1 MKDVKVTSYIIPDK
15 GRSKNFKGG
24 STTIINNVTTGGTGN
39 GTSEASGSVKYAEE
53 AGTTKYAEEAGTARV
68 AERAKAADMADE
80 ATHAKTAD
88 TAQTAAEA
96 TSAEHA
102 DTATNAIRAD
112 MADHANSANEAIHAQ
127 TADRVGEAD
136 HAKTADIADKAKNLT
151 ADSTDW
157 QKIDGKIG
165 DAEKRAESKFLSKLK
180 DDTAKG
186 KITFEDFITLVRGM
200 WLGDAKIVRAIQC
213 GGDVE
218 ADDTAIMTVA
228 KLIGTFLRKDTEDET
243 RYLLKLLGGA
253 IFAYLKTPDWQ
264 AGGMLG
270 AGIGMYKD
278 AGGLWVLE
286 TDKLLV
292 RVKAIFEELEIR
304 RLSYVGGNLLLS
316 GAGSIIVSVE
326 ERSDCWRCGLKNDDG
341 TTATMNYWRAGD
353 QARCQTFNI
362 KAGVYQN
369 VQNRYWWRLVTE
381 VGEDYIDIS
390 KADCEAS
397 SDEPAVGDYVVQL
410 GNRNDKERQNAI
422 LLSAVGTDAPAI
434 TQYAGISSY
443 RLEGRQKTRISP
455 HGNIFTG
462 DFYLND
468 GRSLLQVI
476 DGKITSVVTETVRM
490 ATDKD
495 NYLTNGSFA
504 TDLNGWQGE
513 AAMRYFEVGTK
524 YVWAN
529 KSPLANK
536 LGPGCSWT
544 TDDGHPVARI
554 AASSLIQ
561 LSADMAKHPQIK
573 TVDEKKQ
580 AVPVYLSLY
589 VKAVE
594 AGQLLV
600 KIEDETKTDFADYT
614 PLTYLEE
621 NLTVDGEYLHVEATG
636 YWTGSGKLTIATT
649 GVVYIHSVMLTL
661 NEYTYYESR
670 IEQTAKRILLECQ
683 RIDAKVD
690 SNTTRIGTLEV
701 TAESITA
708 RVSAVETKAE
718 GNSTAIGQLQVRATA
733 IEASVTAVDEKA
745 DGIAT
750 RVGTLEV
757 TADSVTQRVSA
768 VETTASGNSTKIAT
782 LQTTVDEIS
791 ATVSSHTE
799 EIDELSGSVSSV
811 TERTASLEVSVEGI
825 TGRVSSL
832 ETTSN
837 SHTQT
842 ISTLSQRFSSISAT
856 VGTNSDNIDGLT
868 QRVGTLEVTADSVTQ
883 RVSAVETT
891 ASGNSTKIATL
902 QTTVD
907 EISATVS
914 SHTEEI
920 DELSGSVSSVTE
932 RTASLEVSVEGITG
946 RVSSLETTSNSHTQT
961 ISTLSQRFS
970 SISAT
975 VGTNS
980 DNIDGL
986 TQRVGT
992 LEVTADSI
1000 ISDVSTLKTTASTH
1014 TSQISSLQQ
1023 TATGI
1028 SSRVTTIEN
1037 DYATG
1042 TQLTQTASSISAKIS
1057 KVLDNQGGRNLLANS
1072 MINETSTQYGFAK
1085 RAVRL
1090 TAGQQYTLSVSG
1102 IVPYMA
1108 YYYNMCLRVYIYRY
1122 AVEADCVA
1130 GNAQNVGDW
1139 YSPSYFVEINYND
1152 GNAQTKSV
1160 TFTPDRTA
1168 MYSIFSYLYYKNGI
1182 GSAGTRSYGVTVNWY
1197 KLEKGDTA
1205 TPWVPGV
1212 EDQLL
1217 WKNYIANPRAID
1229 ARFDSYV
1236 DENDEEK
1243 SHCVAMQASNE
1254 DPTFGA
1260 YVRITHDTNGDWQ
1273 LYHTASDGYA
1283 SLIGQ
1288 TATFFVICRCQNG
1301 YNVQEGADRKRLCFG
1316 GGDENA
1322 SAVATDVADF
1332 TDLGNGW
1339 RKYYA
1344 TRQIVKGLMATTTG
1358 EDSKTIGINC
1368 VQGTW
1373 DVWACGVVPGGV
1385 CPSVQ
1390 DIMQQCGLLATG
1402 IDIQNGIVT
1411 VTSNN
1416 FRVQNEAGQT
1426 AMLIEDG
1433 YVNMAVLNVK
1443 QIVAEGIKAQTI
1455 DAQLAT
1461 FQNLKVT
1468 GNSTFEGTI
1477 KATAGEIGGFSIG
1490 TGRIGSTATNSG
1502 GGGGLAIYDNF
1513 FRVGDS
1519 TSYAMLGNDVIPSD
1533 RGGAF
1538 NAVGR
1543 ITNHKE
1549 NTSTS
1554 YGFDVANYGLFIDV
1568 TGGTKNY
1575 AISANAAIRATAVYG
1590 TECKRI
1596 VFSGSS
1602 YTIDLSQHTVFL
1614 LYATSSSIVTLPTE
1628 ASICA
1633 KFGLSSLPTYFCY
1646 VFTVI
1651 AETGTSSIKLNSV
1664 YDNNDSENT
1673 SFNMEAGDVAM
1684 IAVMKYP
1691 KFRYKILTRYD

>member
-24 STTIINNVTTGGTGN
+24 STTIINNVTTGGTGS

-53 AGTTKYAEEAGTARV
+53 AGTAKFAEEAGTARV

-218 ADDTAIMTVA
+218 SDDTAIMTVA
-228 KLIGTFLRKDTEDET
+228 KLLGTFLRKDTEDET

-397 SDEPAVGDYVVQL
+397 SDEPAVGDHVVQL

-513 AAMRYFEVGTK
+513 AAMRYFEVGAK

-561 LSADMAKHPQIK
+561 LSADMSKHPQIK

-594 AGQLLV
+594 AGQLLI

-670 IEQTAKRILLECQ
+670 IEQTAKHILLECQ

-718 GNSTAIGQLQVRATA
+718 GNSTAIGQLQVKAAA

-757 TADSVTQRVSA
+757 TADIVTQRVSA

-842 ISTLSQRFSSISAT
+842 ISTLSHSLSSISAT
-856 VGTNSDNIDGLT
+856 VGANSDDIDGL
-868 QRVGTLEVTADSVTQ
+868 E
-883 RVSAVETT
+883 
-891 ASGNSTKIATL
+891 
-902 QTTVD
+902 
-907 EISATVS
+907 
-914 SHTEEI
+914 
-920 DELSGSVSSVTE
+920 
-932 RTASLEVSVEGITG
+932 
-946 RVSSLETTSNSHTQT
+946 
-961 ISTLSQRFS
+961 
-970 SISAT
+970 
-975 VGTNS
+975 
-980 DNIDGL
+980 
-986 TQRVGT
+986 QRVGT

-1168 MYSIFSYLYYKNGI
+1168 MYSIFSYLYYKNGT

-1288 TATFFVICRCQNG
+1288 TATFFVICRCVNG
-1301 YNVQEGADRKRLCFG
+1301 YSVQEGADRKRLCFG

-1549 NTSTS
+1549 NTSTN

>member
-24 STTIINNVTTGGTGN
+24 STTIINNVTTGGTGS

-53 AGTTKYAEEAGTARV
+53 AGTAKFAEEAGTARV

-218 ADDTAIMTVA
+218 SDDTAIMTVA
-228 KLIGTFLRKDTEDET
+228 KLLGTFLRKDTEDET

-397 SDEPAVGDYVVQL
+397 SDEPAVGDHVVQL

-513 AAMRYFEVGTK
+513 AAMRYFEVGAK

-561 LSADMAKHPQIK
+561 LSADMSKHPQIK

-594 AGQLLV
+594 AGQLLI

-670 IEQTAKRILLECQ
+670 IEQTAKHILLECQ

-718 GNSTAIGQLQVRATA
+718 GNSTAIGQLQVKAAA

-757 TADSVTQRVSA
+757 TADIVTQRVSA

-842 ISTLSQRFSSISAT
+842 ISTLSHSLSSISAT
-856 VGTNSDNIDGLT
+856 VGANSDDIDGLT
-868 QRVGTLEVTADSVTQ
+868 QRVGA
-883 RVSAVETT
+883 
-891 ASGNSTKIATL
+891 
-902 QTTVD
+902 
-907 EISATVS
+907 
-914 SHTEEI
+914 
-920 DELSGSVSSVTE
+920 
-932 RTASLEVSVEGITG
+932 
-946 RVSSLETTSNSHTQT
+946 
-961 ISTLSQRFS
+961 
-970 SISAT
+970 
-975 VGTNS
+975 
-980 DNIDGL
+980 
-986 TQRVGT
+986 

-1000 ISDVSTLKTTASTH
+1000 ISDISTLKTTASTH

-1168 MYSIFSYLYYKNGI
+1168 MYSIFSYLYYKNGT

-1288 TATFFVICRCQNG
+1288 TATFFVICRCVNG
-1301 YNVQEGADRKRLCFG
+1301 YSVQEGADRKRLCFG

-1549 NTSTS
+1549 NTSTN

>member
-24 STTIINNVTTGGTGN
+24 STTIINNVTTGGTGS

-53 AGTTKYAEEAGTARV
+53 AGTAKFAEEAGTARV

-218 ADDTAIMTVA
+218 SDDTAIMTVA
-228 KLIGTFLRKDTEDET
+228 KLLGTFLRKDTEDET

-397 SDEPAVGDYVVQL
+397 SDEPAVGDHVVQL

-513 AAMRYFEVGTK
+513 AAMRYFEVGAK

-561 LSADMAKHPQIK
+561 LSADMSKHPQIK

-594 AGQLLV
+594 AGQLLI

-670 IEQTAKRILLECQ
+670 IEQTAKHILLECQ

-718 GNSTAIGQLQVRATA
+718 GNSTAIGQLQVKAAA

-757 TADSVTQRVSA
+757 TADIVTQRVSA

-842 ISTLSQRFSSISAT
+842 ISTLSHSLSSISAT
-856 VGTNSDNIDGLT
+856 VGANSDDIDGLT
-868 QRVGTLEVTADSVTQ
+868 QRVGA
-883 RVSAVETT
+883 
-891 ASGNSTKIATL
+891 
-902 QTTVD
+902 
-907 EISATVS
+907 
-914 SHTEEI
+914 
-920 DELSGSVSSVTE
+920 
-932 RTASLEVSVEGITG
+932 
-946 RVSSLETTSNSHTQT
+946 
-961 ISTLSQRFS
+961 
-970 SISAT
+970 
-975 VGTNS
+975 
-980 DNIDGL
+980 
-986 TQRVGT
+986 

-1168 MYSIFSYLYYKNGI
+1168 MYSIFSYLYYKNGT

-1288 TATFFVICRCQNG
+1288 TATFFVICRCVNG
-1301 YNVQEGADRKRLCFG
+1301 YSVQEGADRKRLCFG

-1468 GNSTFEGTI
+1468 RNSTFEGTI

>member
-24 STTIINNVTTGGTGN
+24 STTIINNVTTGGTGS

-53 AGTTKYAEEAGTARV
+53 AGTAKFAEEAGTARV

-218 ADDTAIMTVA
+218 SDDTAIMTVA
-228 KLIGTFLRKDTEDET
+228 KLLGTFLRKDTEDET

-397 SDEPAVGDYVVQL
+397 SDEPAVGDHVVQL

-513 AAMRYFEVGTK
+513 AAMRYFEVGAK

-561 LSADMAKHPQIK
+561 LSADMSKHPQIK

-594 AGQLLV
+594 AGQLLI

-670 IEQTAKRILLECQ
+670 IEQTAKHILLECQ

-718 GNSTAIGQLQVRATA
+718 GNSTAIGQLQVKAAA
-733 IEASVTAVDEKA
+733 IEASVTAVGEKA

-757 TADSVTQRVSA
+757 TADIVTQRVSA

-842 ISTLSQRFSSISAT
+842 ISTLSHSLSSISAT
-856 VGTNSDNIDGLT
+856 VGANSDDIDGL
-868 QRVGTLEVTADSVTQ
+868 E
-883 RVSAVETT
+883 
-891 ASGNSTKIATL
+891 
-902 QTTVD
+902 
-907 EISATVS
+907 
-914 SHTEEI
+914 
-920 DELSGSVSSVTE
+920 
-932 RTASLEVSVEGITG
+932 
-946 RVSSLETTSNSHTQT
+946 
-961 ISTLSQRFS
+961 
-970 SISAT
+970 
-975 VGTNS
+975 
-980 DNIDGL
+980 
-986 TQRVGT
+986 QRVGT

-1168 MYSIFSYLYYKNGI
+1168 MYSIFSYLYYKNGT

-1288 TATFFVICRCQNG
+1288 TATFFVICRCVNG
-1301 YNVQEGADRKRLCFG
+1301 YSVQEGADRKRLCFG

-1549 NTSTS
+1549 NTSTN

>member
-24 STTIINNVTTGGTGN
+24 STTIINNVTTGGTGS

-53 AGTTKYAEEAGTARV
+53 AGTAKFAEEAGTAKV

-200 WLGDAKIVRAIQC
+200 WLGDAKIMRAIQS

-397 SDEPAVGDYVVQL
+397 SDAPAVGDYAVQL

-422 LLSAVGTDAPAI
+422 LLSAVGRDAPAI

-561 LSADMAKHPQIK
+561 LSADMAKQPQIK

-594 AGQLLV
+594 AGQLLI

-670 IEQTAKRILLECQ
+670 IEQTAKHILLECQ

-718 GNSTAIGQLQVRATA
+718 GNSAVIGQLQVKAAA

-745 DGIAT
+745 NGIAT

-757 TADSVTQRVSA
+757 TSDSVTQRVSA
-768 VETTASGNSTKIAT
+768 VETTTSSNSTKIAT
-782 LQTTVDEIS
+782 LQTTVDGIS

-799 EIDELSGSVSSV
+799 EIDELSGNVSSV

-842 ISTLSQRFSSISAT
+842 ISTLSQSLSSISAT
-856 VGTNSDNIDGLT
+856 VGANSDDIDGL
-868 QRVGTLEVTADSVTQ
+868 A
-883 RVSAVETT
+883 
-891 ASGNSTKIATL
+891 
-902 QTTVD
+902 
-907 EISATVS
+907 
-914 SHTEEI
+914 
-920 DELSGSVSSVTE
+920 
-932 RTASLEVSVEGITG
+932 
-946 RVSSLETTSNSHTQT
+946 
-961 ISTLSQRFS
+961 
-970 SISAT
+970 
-975 VGTNS
+975 
-980 DNIDGL
+980 
-986 TQRVGT
+986 QRVGT

-1072 MINETSTQYGFAK
+1072 LINETSTQYGFAK

-1139 YSPSYFVEINYND
+1139 CSPSYFVEINYND

-1160 TFTPDRTA
+1160 TFTPDKTA
-1168 MYSIFSYLYYKNGI
+1168 MYDIFSYLYYKNGTT
-1182 GSAGTRSYGVTVNWY
+1182 SAGNRSYGVTVNWY

-1236 DENDEEK
+1236 DEDDEEK

-1288 TATFFVICRCQNG
+1288 TATFFVICRCVNG
-1301 YNVQEGADRKRLCFG
+1301 YRVQEGADRKRLCFG
-1316 GGDENA
+1316 GGDENV

-1339 RKYYA
+1339 RKYSA

-1443 QIVAEGIKAQTI
+1443 QIVADGIKAQTI

>member
-1 MKDVKVTSYIIPDK
+1 MKEVKVTSYIIPDK

-24 STTIINNVTTGGTGN
+24 STTIINNVTTGGTGS
-39 GTSEASGSVKYAEE
+39 GTSEAGGSVKYAEE
-53 AGTTKYAEEAGTARV
+53 AGTAKYAEEAGTARV

-157 QKIDGKIG
+157 QKIDGKIEN
-165 DAEKRAESKFLSKLK
+165 AEKRAESKFLSKLK

-200 WLGDAKIVRAIQC
+200 WLGDAKIVRAIQS

-218 ADDTAIMTVA
+218 TDDTAIMTVA

-362 KAGVYQN
+362 KAGVYEN

-397 SDEPAVGDYVVQL
+397 SDAPAVGDYVVQL

-513 AAMRYFEVGTK
+513 AAMRYFEVGPK

-561 LSADMAKHPQIK
+561 LSADMAKHPEIK

-594 AGQLLV
+594 AGQLLI

-649 GVVYIHSVMLTL
+649 GVMYIHSVMLTL

-670 IEQTAKRILLECQ
+670 IEQTAKHILLECQ
-683 RIDAKVD
+683 RIDTKVE

-718 GNSTAIGQLQVRATA
+718 GNSTAIGQLQVKAAA

-799 EIDELSGSVSSV
+799 EIDGLSGNVSSV

-842 ISTLSQRFSSISAT
+842 ISTLSHSLSSISAT
-856 VGTNSDNIDGLT
+856 VGANSDDIDGL
-868 QRVGTLEVTADSVTQ
+868 E
-883 RVSAVETT
+883 
-891 ASGNSTKIATL
+891 
-902 QTTVD
+902 
-907 EISATVS
+907 
-914 SHTEEI
+914 
-920 DELSGSVSSVTE
+920 
-932 RTASLEVSVEGITG
+932 
-946 RVSSLETTSNSHTQT
+946 
-961 ISTLSQRFS
+961 
-970 SISAT
+970 
-975 VGTNS
+975 
-980 DNIDGL
+980 
-986 TQRVGT
+986 QRVGT

-1072 MINETSTQYGFAK
+1072 LINETSTQYGFAK

-1168 MYSIFSYLYYKNGI
+1168 MYSIFSYLYYKNGT

-1243 SHCVAMQASNE
+1243 SHCVAMQANNE

-1288 TATFFVICRCQNG
+1288 TATFFVICRCVNG
-1301 YNVQEGADRKRLCFG
+1301 YSVQEGADRKRLCFG

>member
-24 STTIINNVTTGGTGN
+24 STTIINNVTTGGTGS

-561 LSADMAKHPQIK
+561 LSADMAKQPQIK

-842 ISTLSQRFSSISAT
+842 ISTLSHSLSSISAT
-856 VGTNSDNIDGLT
+856 VGANSDDIDGL
-868 QRVGTLEVTADSVTQ
+868 E
-883 RVSAVETT
+883 
-891 ASGNSTKIATL
+891 
-902 QTTVD
+902 
-907 EISATVS
+907 
-914 SHTEEI
+914 
-920 DELSGSVSSVTE
+920 
-932 RTASLEVSVEGITG
+932 
-946 RVSSLETTSNSHTQT
+946 
-961 ISTLSQRFS
+961 
-970 SISAT
+970 
-975 VGTNS
+975 
-980 DNIDGL
+980 
-986 TQRVGT
+986 QRVGT

-1168 MYSIFSYLYYKNGI
+1168 MYSIFSYLYYKNGT